1 MIVGVFSF
9 DGPMYKDINGQ
20 YCNTTITSEM
30 FKRYFHVVDK
40 LIVVIRTIEI
50 KKTYKEANLN
60 LVELENL
67 EFVEIP
73 NLNSITGFLF
83 KRNKNKIII
92 KENVEKADLIFARM
106 PSLISDIAI
115 DYARKSNKLYMVEV
129 GGCSWDAYWNHSLLG
144 KLIAPYVYINQ
155 KKGIR
160 NASFASY
167 VTEEWLQKR
176 YPTKGE
182 KISAS
187 NVYLPKVEELVLEK
201 RMEKIKNGISKNKI
215 VIGTTAAVNVKYKG
229 QEYIIE
235 AISRLNRKGFNFE
248 YELVGAGDNSYLK
261 KIACKF
267 GINDKIKFKGLLLKA
282 EVIEWL
288 DSIDIYAQ
296 PSKQEGLP
304 RALVEA
310 LSRGC
315 PAIGSTTAGI
325 PELLQSEL
333 VFRNGNVAEICQKLS
348 VLVNKKENLIE
359 IAKHNFQEAKKYEI
373 ETLNRKRNLI
383 YETYKNL
390 VEENKGNNYDYS
402 K

>member
-40 LIVVIRTIEI
+40 LIVVIRTIKI

-60 LVELENL
+60 LVELESL

-115 DYARKSNKLYMVEV
+115 DFARKSNKLYMVEV

-215 VIGTTAAVNVKYKG
+215 VIGTTAAVDVKYKG

-248 YELVGAGDNSYLK
+248 YELVGAGDNKYLK

-304 RALVEA
+304 RALIEA

-333 VFRNGNVAEICQKLS
+333 VFRNCNVDEICDKL
-348 VLVNKKENLIE
+348 ENLVSNPSEMIKSAKFNFLKSRNYEKE
-359 IAKHNFQEAKKYEI
+359 ILDEKRNFLYEKYRKEA
-373 ETLNRKRNLI
+373 LNRK
-383 YETYKNL
+383 
-390 VEENKGNNYDYS
+390 GNEYDI